1 MPRYREFYGLNAKPF
16 GKSPQQGRP
25 YVYPQVEELNDHLE
39 ALVDDGGIG
48 MVTGEIGIG
57 KTTAVRNFISNVDQG
72 HYHICYVGNTRHPRG
87 ILKAFVES
95 FGVTPA
101 FLRSDILSQM
111 ARLVTRTFLE
121 QRRRTI
127 FVLDEAHTVED
138 SFLEDLRLATN
149 FEMDSRDSLALILV
163 GHPSLRAR
171 LRQPIHAA
179 FADRI
184 VVHYRLEGL
193 SSSETSAYIGE
204 HMQQAGAE
212 PDIFSPEACKALFE
226 IAQGVPRR
234 INRLAL
240 ACLLKGI
247 SGKVKPI
254 TAEHVANVQTSLDGL

>member
-1 MPRYREFYGLNAKPF
+1 MPRYRESYGLKAKPF

-25 YVYPQVEELNDHLE
+25 YIYPQVEELNDHLE
-39 ALVDDGGIG
+39 TLVDDGGIG

-57 KTTAVRNFISNVDQG
+57 KTTAVRHFLNGIDQG
-72 HYHICYVGNTRHPRG
+72 HYHICYVGNTRHPRS
-87 ILKAFVES
+87 ILKALVES
-95 FGVTPA
+95 YGATPA
-101 FLRSDILSQM
+101 FLRSDMLSQV
-111 ARLVTRTFLE
+111 ARLATRTALE

-138 SFLEDLRLATN
+138 AFLEDLRLTTN
-149 FEMDSRDSLALILV
+149 FEVDSRDSLALILV

-179 FADRI
+179 LADRI

-193 SSSETSAYIGE
+193 RVSDASAYIAE
-204 HMQQAGAE
+204 HMRQAGAE
-212 PDIFSPEACKALFE
+212 PDIFSPEACKAIFE
-226 IAQGVPRR
+226 LAQGVPRR

-240 ACLLKGI
+240 TCLLKGA

-254 TAEHVANVQTSLDGL
+254 TADHVAKVGASTDGF